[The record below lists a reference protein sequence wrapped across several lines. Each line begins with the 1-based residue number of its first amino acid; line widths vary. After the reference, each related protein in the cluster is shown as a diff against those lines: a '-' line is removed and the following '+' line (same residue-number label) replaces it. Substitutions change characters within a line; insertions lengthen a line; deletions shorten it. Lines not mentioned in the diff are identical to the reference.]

1 MADMINFT
9 LPTFSEDSSSKDIKQ
24 IKSYLFSLTEQL
36 KFYLNNIDSDN
47 YNDDYRQKMASLIST
62 TTSNSVKASVVQDSM
77 RKMKQEYDNAM
88 HEAVQKI
95 SGNLG
100 GYIVTLDLNEDG
112 YPDDLRILVDT
123 YDYKTATKYWQFNR
137 EGLAFIKKNGDV
149 LTSSLALT
157 ADGYI
162 AADRIKG
169 IMGSFVTLRA
179 CTLNACTGDFSGKIT
194 ASSGKIGNWT
204 ILSDTIRARVDG
216 SVANTCFEVNI
227 KNDLGDDGKETKKAF
242 YVNYFTGGYNSDTIG
257 KDKELAAKYK
267 EERFYIR
274 RNGEV
279 FLKYGQI
286 GQWYLDPSSKTASGG
301 LYSDHGNWRIYLQC
315 AYNSNNTKRNDFFA
329 LATRYKGTTGFCV
342 EDGYY
347 VTGGLKMDGRFYTDK
362 GYHIKYTKGLDQGVF
377 MENTSTNAVF
387 SLIKNSGNDNIVVG
401 DFGAYGNVNIYSPNQ
416 IYFCL
421 GEYAERV
428 YMSRRIVDGV
438 GTFNGFISN
447 RGIFFQANNGSS
459 EIMLDCLR
467 FRLQSRNITTVGNL
481 YLNADYLV
489 VTSSS
494 SARFK
499 ENITNVIDS
508 DLNPMNLL
516 KAELKQ
522 FNYKE
527 EYKDSVIFAGK
538 QIGFIAEELEKVY
551 PIACMYN
558 SDGEVDNWN
567 DRIVIT
573 ALFQIIKNIY
583 KELKELK
590 HEYQS

>member
-77 RKMKQEYDNAM
+77 RKMKQEYDDAM
-88 HEAVQKI
+88 NEAVQKI
-95 SGNLG
+95 GGNLG

-137 EGLAFIKKNGDV
+137 EGLAFINKNGDV

-194 ASSGKIGNWT
+194 ANSGKIGNWT
-204 ILSDTIRARVDG
+204 IIEDTIRCRVYGDNNDCYEVSLKNSDG
-216 SVANTCFEVNI
+216 
-227 KNDLGDDGKETKKAF
+227 NDVKATKKAF
-242 YVNYFTGGYNSDTIG
+242 YVNYFTNGYTSDDIP
-257 KDKELAAKYK
+257 KPLEDKFK
-267 EERFYIR
+267 EERFYVR

-279 FLKYGQI
+279 LIKYGKI
-286 GQWYLDPSSKTASGG
+286 AGWTIEPATATASSA
-301 LYSDHGNWRIYLQC
+301 LYSTSDNGYWRVKLQC
-315 AYNSNNTKRNDFFA
+315 AFNSESVNRNEVFA
-329 LATRYKGTTGFCV
+329 LKTQFKGTNGF
-342 EDGYY
+342 YI
-347 VTGGLKMDGRFYTDK
+347 TGGLRMDGRFYTDK
-362 GYHIKYTKGLDQGVF
+362 GYYIKYTNGLDQGVF

-387 SLIKNSGNDNIVVG
+387 SLIKNSGNDNIIVG

-428 YMSRRIVDGV
+428 YMSRMIVDGV

-447 RGIFFQANNGSS
+447 RGILFKANNGSS

-481 YLNADYLV
+481 YLNADFLV

-494 SARFK
+494 SARLK
-499 ENITNVIDS
+499 ENITDVIDPEL
-508 DLNPMNLL
+508 DPMNLL

-567 DRIVIT
+567 DRIVIA

>member
-62 TTSNSVKASVVQDSM
+62 TTSNSVKATVVQDSM
-77 RKMKQEYDNAM
+77 RKMKQEYDDAM
-88 HEAVQKI
+88 NEAVQKI

-169 IMGSFVTLRA
+169 IMGSFVTLQA

-194 ASSGKIGNWT
+194 AKYGAIGNWT
-204 ILSDTIRARVDG
+204 IIEDTIRCRVYGDNNDCYEVSLKNSDG
-216 SVANTCFEVNI
+216 
-227 KNDLGDDGKETKKAF
+227 NDVKATKKAF
-242 YVNYFTGGYNSDTIG
+242 YVNYFTNGYTSDDIP
-257 KDKELAAKYK
+257 KPLEDKFK
-267 EERFYIR
+267 EERFYVR

-279 FLKYGQI
+279 LIKYGKI
-286 GQWYLDPSSKTASGG
+286 AGWTIEPATATASSA
-301 LYSDHGNWRIYLQC
+301 LYSTSDNGYWRVKLQC
-315 AYNSNNTKRNDFFA
+315 AFNSESVNRNEVFA
-329 LATRYKGTTGFCV
+329 LKTQFKGTNGF
-342 EDGYY
+342 YM
-347 VTGGLKMDGRFYTDK
+347 TGGLRMDGRFYTDK
-362 GYHIKYTKGLDQGVF
+362 GYHIKYTKGLNQGVF
-377 MENTSTNAVF
+377 MENTSTNAIY
-387 SLIKNSGNDNIVVG
+387 SLIKNSGNDNIIVG
-401 DFGAYGNVNIYSPNQ
+401 AFEANGDVNIYSPNTIHFCFGKFAEQ
-416 IYFCL
+416 IKLCPTTYTN
-421 GEYAERV
+421 
-428 YMSRRIVDGV
+428 I

-447 RGIFFQANNGSS
+447 RGISFEANNGNS
-459 EIMLDCLR
+459 EILLDCLR
-467 FRLQSRNITTVGNL
+467 FRLYATNITTVGNL
-481 YLNADYLV
+481 YLNADHLV

-494 SARFK
+494 SVRFK
-499 ENITNVIDS
+499 ENITDVIDS
-508 DLNPMNLL
+508 ELDPMNLL

-538 QIGFIAEELEKVY
+538 QIGFIVEELEKVY

-567 DRIVIT
+567 DRIVTT

>member
-62 TTSNSVKASVVQDSM
+62 TTSNSVKATVVQDSM

-100 GYIVTLDLNEDG
+100 GYIVTLDLDEDG

-137 EGLAFIKKNGDV
+137 EGLAFIRKNGDV

-179 CTLNACTGDFSGKIT
+179 CTLNACTGDFSGKIS

-227 KNDLGDDGKETKKAF
+227 KNDLGDNGKETKKAF

-267 EERFYIR
+267 EERFYVR

-315 AYNSNNTKRNDFFA
+315 AYNSNTTARNDFFA

-347 VTGGLKMDGRFYTDK
+347 VTGGIKMDGRFYTDK
-362 GYHIKYTKGLDQGVF
+362 GYYIMGAGQGVYRYDYA
-377 MENTSTNAVF
+377 NDTKYGLLTYTSYNNLVVGAF
-387 SLIKNSGNDNIVVG
+387 EASGNI
-401 DFGAYGNVNIYSPNQ
+401 NIYSPNK
-416 IYFCL
+416 IHFCL
-421 GEYAERV
+421 GKYEEQVCLSHLIY
-428 YMSRRIVDGV
+428 DGI

-447 RGIFFQANNGSS
+447 RGMAFYANNGNS

-467 FRLQSRNITTVGNL
+467 FRLYATNITTVGNL
-481 YLNADYLV
+481 YLNADSLV

-494 SARFK
+494 SARLK
-499 ENITNVIDS
+499 ENITDVIDS
-508 DLNPMNLL
+508 ELDPMNLL

-567 DRIVIT
+567 DRIVIA

-590 HEYQS
+590 NEYQS

>member
-100 GYIVTLDLNEDG
+100 GYIVTLDLDEDG

-204 ILSDTIRARVDG
+204 IIEDTIRCRVYGDNNDCYEVSLKNSDG
-216 SVANTCFEVNI
+216 
-227 KNDLGDDGKETKKAF
+227 NDVKATKKAF
-242 YVNYFTGGYNSDTIG
+242 YVNYFTNGYTSDNIPSAL
-257 KDKELAAKYK
+257 ENKYK
-267 EERFYIR
+267 EERFYVR

-279 FLKYGQI
+279 LIKYGKI
-286 GQWYLDPSSKTASGG
+286 AGWTIEPATATASSA
-301 LYSDHGNWRIYLQC
+301 LYSTSDNGYWRVKLQC
-315 AYNSNNTKRNDFFA
+315 AFNSDSVNRNEVFA
-329 LATRYKGTTGFCV
+329 LKTQFKGANGF
-342 EDGYY
+342 YM
-347 VTGGLKMDGRFYTDK
+347 TGGLRMDGRFYTDK

-387 SLIKNSGNDNIVVG
+387 SLIKNSGNDNVIVG
-401 DFGAYGNVNIYSPNQ
+401 DFEAYGNVNIYSPNK
-416 IYFCL
+416 IYLCL
-421 GEYAERV
+421 GKYEEQVCLSHLIY
-428 YMSRRIVDGV
+428 DGI

-447 RGIFFQANNGSS
+447 RGMAFYANNGNS
-459 EIMLDCLR
+459 EIRLDCLR
-467 FRLQSRNITTVGNL
+467 LRFAAKNLTTTGNL
-481 YLNADYLV
+481 YLNSDRLV

-494 SARFK
+494 SARLK
-499 ENITNVIDS
+499 ENITDVIDS
-508 DLNPMNLL
+508 ELDPMNLL
-516 KAELKQ
+516 KAVLKQ

-567 DRIVIT
+567 DRIVIA

-590 HEYQS
+590 NEYQS

>member
-62 TTSNSVKASVVQDSM
+62 TTSNSVKATVVQDSM

-100 GYIVTLDLNEDG
+100 GYIVTLDLDEDG

-137 EGLAFIKKNGDV
+137 EGLAFIRKNGDV

-162 AADRIKG
+162 AAERIKG

-194 ASSGKIGNWT
+194 AKYGTIGNWT
-204 ILSDTIRARVDG
+204 IIEDTIRCRVYGDNDDCYEVSLKNSDG
-216 SVANTCFEVNI
+216 
-227 KNDLGDDGKETKKAF
+227 NDVKATKKAF
-242 YVNYFTGGYNSDTIG
+242 YVNYFTNGYTSDNIPSAL
-257 KDKELAAKYK
+257 ENKYK
-267 EERFYIR
+267 EERFYVR

-279 FLKYGQI
+279 LIKYGKI
-286 GQWYLDPSSKTASGG
+286 AGWTIEPATATASSA
-301 LYSDHGNWRIYLQC
+301 LYSTSDNGYWRVKLQC
-315 AYNSNNTKRNDFFA
+315 AFNSESVNRNEVFA
-329 LATRYKGTTGFCV
+329 LKTQFKGANGF
-342 EDGYY
+342 YM
-347 VTGGLKMDGRFYTDK
+347 TGGLRMDGRFYTDK

-377 MENTSTNAVF
+377 MENTSTNAGF

-401 DFGAYGNVNIYSPNQ
+401 AFEANGTVNIYSPNK
-416 IYFCL
+416 IHFCL
-421 GEYAERV
+421 GKYEEQVCLSHLIY
-428 YMSRRIVDGV
+428 DGI

-447 RGIFFQANNGSS
+447 RGMAFYANNGNS

-467 FRLQSRNITTVGNL
+467 FRLYATNITTVGNL
-481 YLNADYLV
+481 YLNADSLV

-494 SARFK
+494 SARLK
-499 ENITNVIDS
+499 ENITDVIDS
-508 DLNPMNLL
+508 ELDPMNLL

-558 SDGEVDNWN
+558 SYGEVDNWN
-567 DRIVIT
+567 DRIVIA